1 MQTTDIFLNQQLA
14 KAQEL
19 LWGGSETENIEAHNI
34 ISSLI
39 KHRMEKNSQG
49 PKKLLTDTQFN
60 RRKGIYKSV
69 NILYNRGNNLSRK
82 DKPNDYKA

>member
-1 MQTTDIFLNQQLA
+1 MQTTDLYLNQQLA

-39 KHRMEKNSQG
+39 KHRMEKNS
-49 PKKLLTDTQFN
+49 
-60 RRKGIYKSV
+60 
-69 NILYNRGNNLSRK
+69 
-82 DKPNDYKA
+82 